1 MHRRCRFP
9 LSDIRETERTSL
21 ILRATWEET
30 KRKSFVRVGRYEEKR
45 EGRRK
50 EKKTEMKHRRW
61 SYSVNLAQRER
72 TNGMRGGDAAKKDTK
87 RRR

>member
-1 MHRRCRFP
+1 MQTSPFRYPRDGKNIFNTA
-9 LSDIRETERTSL
+9 SDL
-21 ILRATWEET
+21 GGDEEKEFCT
-30 KRKSFVRVGRYEEKR
+30 CRYEEKR